1 MSGIHLEFLVAT
13 IDTIIIGATIMC
25 DSNIELFY
33 IAPYKVI
40 ALYLLWFRKEA
51 SNQCTKPTK
60 NIKQRVNCTNFYY
73 CKVGGAMTKWKPKE
87 KNSILLSQYWR
98 NNHFDNEQK
107 SISYFWGTNNIFA
120 IASGQA
126 WL

>member
-13 IDTIIIGATIMC
+13 IDKIIFGATKMC

-40 ALYLLWFRKEA
+40 ALYLFWFRKEA
-51 SNQCTKPTK
+51 TNQCTKPTK
-60 NIKQRVNCTNFYY
+60 WSEDIKSDNFYY
-73 CKVGGAMTKWKPKE
+73 CKIGGAMTKWRAKE

-107 SISYFWGTNNIFA
+107 KDFVFWGH
-120 IASGQA
+120 Q
-126 WL
+126 